1 MSERRRGDDSIPPPP
16 AGSDTF
22 EDQLLALLNQQ
33 PRRMIVP
40 LLLSL
45 LLIAGLASR
54 TTPIG
59 WLLAWFGFATLLI
72 FGRLLLQSD
81 GLGFLPKRRRLHV
94 IIVLVALSGVAHGSS
109 LMFFPQMSQ
118 FERAVLSMMLVGM
131 SAGAVATAIGYRPVF
146 LAYIIPTQAPLAIL
160 WALSPGLRDV
170 GWIQGLMSVLIV
182 MQVWILDALAKDTNK
197 VMRTSFEIRM
207 RNEEL
212 VRKMQSAL
220 DQAEAANRAK
230 TRFLA
235 SASHD
240 LRQPIQTLSLFAA
253 ALALRPLDARSREI
267 AQDMNAALH
276 DLTAELDALLDISKL
291 DAGVV
296 QPDFVVFQLQPFLQ
310 RIEDMYRPTAQE
322 KGLDLLCR
330 CPADV
335 WIRTD
340 RKLMERLV
348 RNLVDNAVKYTQR
361 GRVTIAVEA
370 GGDDVRLTIA
380 DTGVG
385 ITAAERERVFEE
397 FYQIDNPERDRKRGL
412 GLGLAIVRRLANLLD
427 IQLSMES
434 EPERGSA
441 FHIVMRRAIADQPVL
456 AHESEISLRDL
467 ESLRVLFID
476 DEEGARRGMTAL
488 LEESGSVIDLASSTE
503 EAVRALDSAVPDV
516 VIADFRLRGHDT
528 GIRAIQALR
537 AIHPSLPAL
546 LVTGETAPERL
557 REAQETGIPVLHK
570 PISPRALTQELW
582 RLARNKNIQ
591 AADPTGNDHDTPR
604 RERER
609 ADS

>member
-1 MSERRRGDDSIPPPP
+1 MQEQRRRDGSGQTAS
-16 AGSDTF
+16 AGADTF
-22 EDQLLALLNQQ
+22 EDQLLVLLNQQ
-33 PRRMIVP
+33 PRRMVVP
-40 LLLSL
+40 LMLSL

-59 WLLAWFGFATLLI
+59 WVLAWFGFATILI

-81 GLGFLPKRRRLHV
+81 RLGFLPKRRRLRV

-109 LMFFPQMSQ
+109 LMFFPQMAQ

-160 WALSPGLRDV
+160 WAVSPGLRDV

-197 VMRTSFEIRM
+197 VMKTSFEIRM

-212 VRKMQSAL
+212 VRKMQAAL

-267 AQDMNAALH
+267 AQDINAAVH

-296 QPDFVVFQLQPFLQ
+296 QPDFVMFQLQPFLQ
-310 RIEDMYRPTAQE
+310 RIEDMYRPTARA
-322 KGLDLLCR
+322 KDLDLLCR

-348 RNLVDNAVKYTQR
+348 RNLVDNAVKYTQS
-361 GRVTIAVEA
+361 GRVTISVEA
-370 GGDDVRLTIA
+370 GADDVTLTIA

-385 ITAAERERVFEE
+385 IATAEHERVFEE

-412 GLGLAIVRRLANLLD
+412 GLGLAIVRRLATLLGV
-427 IQLSMES
+427 QLSMES
-434 EPERGSA
+434 EPRRGTA
-441 FHIVMRRAIADQPVL
+441 FHIAMRRAVGDEPAL
-456 AHESEISLRDL
+456 AQESEMSLRDVGP
-467 ESLRVLFID
+467 LRVLFID

-488 LEESGSVIDLASSTE
+488 LEESGSAIDLASSTE
-503 EAVRALDSAVPDV
+503 DAVRALDRAVPDV

-528 GIRAIQALR
+528 GIRAIHALR
-537 AIHPSLPAL
+537 AIRPSLPAL

-557 REAQETGIPVLHK
+557 REAQETGIPILHK
-570 PISPRALTQELW
+570 PVSPRALTQELW
-582 RLARNKNIQ
+582 RLAGNKNVQ
-591 AADPTGNDHDTPR
+591 TADRMGNDHDAPS
-604 RERER
+604 RERGR
-609 ADS
+609 AGS